1 MDIGFIGL
9 GRMGTGMA
17 RNLARA
23 GHNVAAYNRTPGKAC
38 EGARI
43 ADSIA
48 DACRGARAVFTM
60 LSDDAAL
67 ESVVWSE
74 GGIAQSLAEG
84 AVHISSSTISTA
96 IARRLAGEH
105 ARRGQGFLSA
115 PVFGR
120 PAAAEAAKLL
130 VAAGG
135 PAELVEFAQPLFA
148 AIGRQTFVTGAEPW
162 QANAVKLNGNFMIA
176 AMLEAFGEAMAS
188 LRKAR
193 VDPHLFLDTMTA
205 LFGSPVYANYGRLIA
220 EERFDP
226 AGFELR
232 LGLKDI
238 RLVLEAAAEREAPMP
253 MASLIR
259 DRLLA
264 AMAAGQSK
272 LDWSSVAKISAR
284 DAGL

>member
-17 RNLARA
+17 WNLARA

-43 ADSIA
+43 AGSIP

-74 GGIAQSLAEG
+74 GGIAASLAED

-96 IARRLAGEH
+96 IARRLADEH
-105 ARRGQGFLSA
+105 ACRGQGFLSA

-120 PAAAEAAKLL
+120 PDAAEAAKLL
-130 VAAGG
+130 VVAGG

-148 AIGRQTFVTGAEPW
+148 AIGRQTFVAGAEPW
-162 QANAVKLNGNFMIA
+162 QANAVKLSGNFMIA

-188 LRKAR
+188 LRKAG
-193 VDPHLFLDTMTA
+193 VDPHLFLDTMNA
-205 LFGSPVYANYGRLIA
+205 LFGSPVYANYGRLVA
-220 EERFDP
+220 DERFNP

-238 RLVLEAAAEREAPMP
+238 RLVLESAGERESPMP

-272 LDWSSVAKISAR
+272 LDWSSVAKVSAR